1 MDYLNFLIASFNE
14 GMNST
19 LIVDTIEKFRMSM
32 TKKIEKVIAFR
43 LMYKGKSNEEP
54 LTKILELIDVGV
66 LASKIF
72 MVELSKKTFIK
83 L

>member
-1 MDYLNFLIASFNE
+1 MDYLNYLIASFNE
-14 GMNST
+14 GMKST
-19 LIVDTIEKFRMSM
+19 LVIDTIEKFRRSM

-72 MVELSKKTFIK
+72 MVELSKKSFIK